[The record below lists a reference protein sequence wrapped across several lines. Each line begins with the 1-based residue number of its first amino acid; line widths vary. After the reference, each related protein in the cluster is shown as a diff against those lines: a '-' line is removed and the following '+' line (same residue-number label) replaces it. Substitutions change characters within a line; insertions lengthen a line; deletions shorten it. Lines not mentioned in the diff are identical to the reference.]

1 METDAGQQQVRTM
14 EAAPC
19 CWRPGSFRSFAEFHP
34 LNILYITTKITQKT
48 TNFNGISK
56 PSQSILPS
64 LSTCFSRHLLLT
76 ATCWICQQK
85 INGGFPPTSC
95 EALTGS
101 RPGAQTT
108 SPNKIPENW
117 YSSREFGS
125 FGTGRAVPGRQ
136 LTHRLSTTT
145 VDNLNGVWEF

>member
-1 METDAGQQQVRTM
+1 M
-14 EAAPC
+14 
-19 CWRPGSFRSFAEFHP
+19 EFHP

-48 TNFNGISK
+48 TSFNGINK
-56 PSQSILPS
+56 LSQSILPS
-64 LSTCFSRHLLLT
+64 LSTCISRYP
-76 ATCWICQQK
+76 I
-85 INGGFPPTSC
+85 PTSC
-95 EALTGS
+95 PALSQEKNNGGNQPTSREALTGS
-101 RPGAQTT
+101 RPGDQTT

-145 VDNLNGVWEF
+145 VDNLIGVWEF